1 MEVEKKHSKGGF
13 LHLFDWNGKSR
24 KKLFLNNAEIS
35 GISMFLFFIC
45 MYICLEH
52 VCNSCATCR
61 RIKERKTCGKSTEVT
76 AFYGGIS
83 APSFVILRLLY
94 CNSGKIVVSDYV
106 VYCFMIYQMEGDDYN
121 GASSNTRSAD
131 FSSASSVISDE
142 GCGSRAPGVVARLM
156 GLDSLPTPNV
166 SELSSTTYSGS
177 CSLRVS
183 HYETSIPNLW
193 NEHQQMDYTVVSNKL
208 DRSSSNPIEPRV
220 HKVQSR
226 PVERFQTEILPPKS
240 AKPIP
245 ITHHKLLSPV
255 KSPGFIPTKNAAYIM
270 EAAAKI
276 IDVSPQ
282 TTSKLKVPSFGSSV
296 PLKIRDLKEKIEAAH
311 KVSRPKRPPEHSQSA
326 EKSLKEQHKGKSQ
339 NKSDCAPTLRISRD
353 PEKGSFNSSKNK
365 GISVSHTEQAR
376 TNVRRKEGPFSS
388 GNGSSA
394 DQREGN
400 VSRSRADMRKNAE
413 NVTSANRTNNVLR
426 QNNQKQNCISG
437 RDYSTSKTSTRDQQ
451 VRKARPLN
459 GTVGLNR
466 TINKVTVNSES
477 QSRNMGSSATGSSKE
492 LPMSR
497 RKNLPRKKQP
507 VNEDLLSG
515 KTVSDNSSMN
525 GVERFIKC
533 NVTTDGRSNQ
543 DAEKMKTST
552 DVISF
557 TFTSPIKRR
566 MPDGPSTSQVAEMS
580 CSFDSDPSGDND
592 TLCSKSSGFSSLGL
606 NTIGGD
612 ALNVL
617 LAKQL
622 HELTY
627 RVESSNCNIIL
638 EETSCSPTSSQQN
651 SVVLSSAS
659 MGHHKRLALD
669 LEKDISLSFDD
680 FSCSPIDNSE
690 LDWRRKWQLSE
701 EIEDQNACSSSKTGI
716 ELDLQQPTPLSTLEL
731 AVTSECFADSRDG
744 TNGMMCLARDD
755 EVLSSSPGI
764 ESSQT
769 LGETDEKLL
778 TTTSN
783 STDFKES
790 TNSELD
796 YVKMV
801 LKDSE
806 LKFIEYALGQ
816 TDNIMTPGA
825 FDQLQHWN
833 GTERHGEDHNKLEL
847 KLLFDCVSESLELR
861 YGQAFVGSCKGWSK
875 WGTLI
880 QNKGWLAE
888 ELYKEISGWRNMA
901 DISVVDDLVG
911 KNMNTK
917 DERWLDFDM
926 EAFEEG
932 LEVETTILT
941 CLVDELVFDLLL

>member
-1 MEVEKKHSKGGF
+1 
-13 LHLFDWNGKSR
+13 
-24 KKLFLNNAEIS
+24 
-35 GISMFLFFIC
+35 
-45 MYICLEH
+45 
-52 VCNSCATCR
+52 
-61 RIKERKTCGKSTEVT
+61 
-76 AFYGGIS
+76 
-83 APSFVILRLLY
+83 
-94 CNSGKIVVSDYV
+94 
-106 VYCFMIYQMEGDDYN
+106 MEGDDYN
-121 GASSNTRSAD
+121 GVSSNTRSAD

-183 HYETSIPNLW
+183 HYESSIPNLW
-193 NEHQQMDYTVVSNKL
+193 NEHQQMDYTDASNKL
-208 DRSSSNPIEPRV
+208 DRSSSNPIEPRF

-226 PVERFQTEILPPKS
+226 PIERFQTEILPPKS

-255 KSPGFIPTKNAAYIM
+255 KSPGFIPTKNAAYVM

-282 TTSKLKVPSFGSSV
+282 TTSKLKVPSFGSSSV

-311 KVSRPKRPPEHSQSA
+311 KVSRPKRPAEPSQSA

-353 PEKGSFNSSKNK
+353 PEKGSFNSSRNK
-365 GISVSHTEQAR
+365 GKSVSHTEQAR

-394 DQREGN
+394 ALREGN
-400 VSRSRADMRKNAE
+400 VSRSWADMRKNVE

-451 VRKARPLN
+451 VTKARSLN

-466 TINKVTVNSES
+466 TMNKVTVNSES
-477 QSRNMGSSATGSSKE
+477 QSRNMGSLATGSSKE

-507 VNEDLLSG
+507 ANEDLLSG
-515 KTVSDNSSMN
+515 KTVSDHSSMN
-525 GVERFIKC
+525 GVERSIKC
-533 NVTTDGRSNQ
+533 NVTTDGHSNQ
-543 DAEKMKTST
+543 DAEKMKTSM

-612 ALNVL
+612 AVNVL

-627 RVESSNCNIIL
+627 RVESSNCNILL
-638 EETSCSPTSSQQN
+638 EETSCSPASSQQN
-651 SVVLSSAS
+651 SVVPSSTS

-680 FSCSPIDNSE
+680 FSCSPIDESE
-690 LDWRRKWQLSE
+690 LDWGRKWQLSE
-701 EIEDQNACSSSKTGI
+701 DFEDQNASSSNETGI
-716 ELDLQQPTPLSTLEL
+716 ELDIQQPIPLSTLEL

-769 LGETDEKLL
+769 LGETVL

-796 YVKMV
+796 YVKLV

-816 TDNIMTPGA
+816 TDNIMTQNA
-825 FDQLQHWN
+825 FDQLHHWN

-880 QNKGWLAE
+880 QNRGWIAE
-888 ELYKEISGWRNMA
+888 ELYKEISGWRNMS
-901 DISVVDDLVG
+901 DTWVVDDLVG

-932 LEVETTILT
+932 QDPDAIALEKFTTTRHSAEGIN
-941 CLVDELVFDLLL
+941 FS